1 MANFPDDDLEVTFEL
16 ALGADVSIDPGT
28 WSWTDFTSRL
38 VPDDLVSISR
48 GVAVGSSN
56 SATTFGSLT
65 ALNEDGALTPLLET
79 SPYWPYI
86 DVGTPARVRARPFA
100 TQTDTFNRVVTGAWG
115 SGGQF
120 SWSNG
125 ATIFNVAGGVGTWDH
140 ISRNANRVYRTDQ
153 VRDDTDLTFDASIP
167 AVATGGS
174 AVIGPTLRDAGAFT
188 TAKLWAGLEFQTGGT
203 VGVSVRHVFPGDALY
218 TGDALVTVAGLTY
231 SAGTMVRCRTL
242 LVGDRI
248 RVKAWLASGTEPGTW
263 AIDIAVPHYE
273 PGKVGIQSLIT
284 AINTNTLPFTFSVDN
299 FTIGGSFF
307 TRLEGYIAD
316 VRPTFLPTGG
326 GTTWSKVQIDV
337 AGIGSLAEK
346 LNTIDESPM
355 RRSVRTQVPAPL
367 AYWPLEDAESSLS
380 AASAFPGQNPM
391 TVSGP
396 AVFSFDQG
404 TPTADYL
411 SRYGTLPLVS
421 LAAGASLQ
429 ASFTPSTVATEW
441 AVALVAEFYAPEVPA
456 ITELRVA
463 EWRTPS
469 GTHNRWALV
478 APVSGGYRVRAYND
492 NLGTATDVVTFTTPT
507 FVGQATWVIEAHQNG
522 GNIDTEL
529 FCNDISLATGSIAGT
544 LAAPNQVLANPD
556 KANTTNSVTP
566 AGLKLIVGHVRVR
579 DEITAIDT
587 PRYSVP
593 ETGQTVIAINA
604 WYLEPAHRRIKRL
617 CEEELVPFQLVG
629 APTVSGLTLLN
640 AQQPGS
646 FTALLTAAADSES
659 GGLLYEKRFGY
670 YYLPRSIRYTPAV
683 ALTID
688 MSTYAYSAGTDPGQV
703 LAPKLD
709 ARGANYWTVSRTNG
723 SSAAAAAPA
732 AFRKRRGTIDG
743 GAELDVLT
751 DDVLDD
757 HASWRVH
764 LNVDAQD
771 ANYPSIPIDLAAN
784 PALLVGWL
792 ACDIG
797 SRVQRT
803 NQPTIA
809 GIGVV
814 DQVVEGY
821 TEKLGPKTWDVSA
834 NATPAKVW
842 DIARYDDTAKRKDS
856 RTSTLAAGYNTTATT
871 MVVTF
876 TNILDAWSTTATP
889 YDWRVNGE
897 RVTVTAMGAV
907 TGTGPYTQSATVT
920 RSVNTVLRSHLVGE
934 EVHMHPD
941 QLARYAL

>member
-1 MANFPDDDLEVTFEL
+1 
-16 ALGADVSIDPGT
+16 
-28 WSWTDFTSRL
+28 
-38 VPDDLVSISR
+38 
-48 GVAVGSSN
+48 
-56 SATTFGSLT
+56 
-65 ALNEDGALTPLLET
+65 
-79 SPYWPYI
+79 
-86 DVGTPARVRARPFA
+86 
-100 TQTDTFNRVVTGAWG
+100 
-115 SGGQF
+115 
-120 SWSNG
+120 
-125 ATIFNVAGGVGTWDH
+125 
-140 ISRNANRVYRTDQ
+140 
-153 VRDDTDLTFDASIP
+153 
-167 AVATGGS
+167 
-174 AVIGPTLRDAGAFT
+174 
-188 TAKLWAGLEFQTGGT
+188 
-203 VGVSVRHVFPGDALY
+203 
-218 TGDALVTVAGLTY
+218 
-231 SAGTMVRCRTL
+231 
-242 LVGDRI
+242 
-248 RVKAWLASGTEPGTW
+248 
-263 AIDIAVPHYE
+263 
-273 PGKVGIQSLIT
+273 
-284 AINTNTLPFTFSVDN
+284 
-299 FTIGGSFF
+299 
-307 TRLEGYIAD
+307 
-316 VRPTFLPTGG
+316 
-326 GTTWSKVQIDV
+326 
-337 AGIGSLAEK
+337 
-346 LNTIDESPM
+346 
-355 RRSVRTQVPAPL
+355 
-367 AYWPLEDAESSLS
+367 
-380 AASAFPGQNPM
+380 
-391 TVSGP
+391 
-396 AVFSFDQG
+396 
-404 TPTADYL
+404 
-411 SRYGTLPLVS
+411 
-421 LAAGASLQ
+421 
-429 ASFTPSTVATEW
+429 VATEW

-456 ITELRVA
+456 ITELRIA
-463 EWRTPS
+463 EWRTPA

-478 APVSGGYRVRAYND
+478 APVAGGYKVRAYND
-492 NLGTATDVVTFTTPT
+492 ALGTSTDVVTYATTFT
-507 FVGQATWVIEAHQNG
+507 GQGTWVIEAKQNG
-522 GNIDTEL
+522 GNVDVEL
-529 FCNDISLATGSIAGT
+529 FVNDVSLATGSVAST
-544 LAAPNQVLANPD
+544 LAAPNQFIGNPD

-566 AGLKLIVGHVRVR
+566 RGLKFILGHVRVR
-579 DEITAIDT
+579 DAISAFDT
-587 PRYSVP
+587 PRYAVP
-593 ETGQTVIAINA
+593 ESGQLVTAIFA
-604 WYLEPAHRRIKRL
+604 WYLEPAHRRIARL
-617 CEEELVPFQLVG
+617 CLEELVPFQLVG
-629 APTVSGLTLLN
+629 APTLSGSTLLN

-646 FTALLTAAADSES
+646 FTALLTAAAESES

-703 LAPKLD
+703 LAPRLD

-723 SSAAAAAPA
+723 STAAAAAPA

-834 NATPAKVW
+834 NGTPAKVW

-856 RTSTLAAGYNTTATT
+856 RTSTLNAGYNTTATT

-876 TNILDAWSTTATP
+876 TNILDAWSTTSTP

-897 RVTVTAMGAV
+897 RITVTAMGAV

-920 RSVNTVLRSHLVGE
+920 RSVNTVVRSHLAGE